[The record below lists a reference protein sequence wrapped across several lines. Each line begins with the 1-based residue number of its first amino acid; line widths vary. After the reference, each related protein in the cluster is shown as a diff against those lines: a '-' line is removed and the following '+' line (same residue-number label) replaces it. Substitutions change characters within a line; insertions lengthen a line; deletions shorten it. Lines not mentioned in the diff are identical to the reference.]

1 MVNQYGNHAV
11 CIGTVNGDVYM
22 NSSDNSENYRQIFRY
37 ISADLRSWRSCLY
50 DDKHIHRKQTEDLCA
65 WIEAEHNKG
74 KERVALLVGAPG
86 SGKSVVMHDIL
97 QIMETRDDVYV
108 LGLKS
113 DQIGYETIEN
123 LARSNGISSR
133 LEDVVNNLSRE
144 EGVKRVILLVDQIDA
159 LSMSLS
165 SNRAPLRSILRFIE
179 NIQIND
185 KVRVVI
191 SCRPYDLEYDPYL
204 EQLQFG

>member
-50 DDKHIHRKQTEDLCA
+50 DDKHIHRKQTEGLCA

-123 LARSNGISSR
+123 LARNNGISSR
-133 LEDVVNNLSRE
+133 LEE
-144 EGVKRVILLVDQIDA
+144 I
-159 LSMSLS
+159 
-165 SNRAPLRSILRFIE
+165 
-179 NIQIND
+179 
-185 KVRVVI
+185 
-191 SCRPYDLEYDPYL
+191 Y
-204 EQLQFG
+204 